1 MCELLILLWLAAM
14 ISYRKSAGKL
24 IVSEEALRV
33 RATIDQL
40 RNLADLSW
48 QRSGQSV
55 LPDVQ

>member
-1 MCELLILLWLAAM
+1 MCKLLISLWLAAL

-24 IVSEEALRV
+24 IVSEEALRA

-40 RNLADLSW
+40 RKLADLGW

-55 LPDVQ
+55 LPGVQ